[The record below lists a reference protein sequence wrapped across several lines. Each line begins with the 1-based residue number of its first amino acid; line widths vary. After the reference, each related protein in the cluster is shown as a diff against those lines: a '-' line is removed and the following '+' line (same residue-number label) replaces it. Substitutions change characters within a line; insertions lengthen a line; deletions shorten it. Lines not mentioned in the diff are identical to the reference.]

1 VNMST
6 SNTPSIR
13 IYNNTKVAIRE
24 IISDYKNSSIKKVT
38 KKKLTMKS
46 KFKRWIRNWINQEEA
61 QLTTIGRVEENPE
74 LNTEGPMRITIHK
87 AAGGLIVETRT
98 YDNLKDRSHQ
108 RLHIVTH
115 DQDLAQSLTKI
126 ITMESLR
133 G

>member
-1 VNMST
+1 MTNSGLYAQQKQ
-6 SNTPSIR
+6 SRNIKSANIR
-13 IYNNTKVAIRE
+13 ALTEIPPPTTKVL
-24 IISDYKNSSIKKVT
+24 N
-38 KKKLTMKS
+38 MKS
-46 KFKRWIRNWINQEEA
+46 KFKRWIRNWLNDEREEA
-61 QLTTIGRVEENPE
+61 QLTIGRVEENTE

-87 AAGGLIVETRT
+87 AAGGLIVETRS
-98 YDNLKDRSHQ
+98 YDSVKDRSHQ

>member
-1 VNMST
+1 MTT
-6 SNTPSIR
+6 SGLYAQQKQSRYINSANIGALTETTSPNT
-13 IYNNTKVAIRE
+13 
-24 IISDYKNSSIKKVT
+24 
-38 KKKLTMKS
+38 KKLTMKS
-46 KFKRWIRNWINQEEA
+46 KFKRWIRNWINEEEA

-98 YDNLKDRSHQ
+98 YDNVKDRSHQ

-115 DQDLAQSLTKI
+115 DQDLSQSLTKI